1 MNTID
6 FNSAERQQSFGLIPP
21 KTIVPLVMNIRPGG
35 AGDGGW
41 YTASKTS
48 DAMMLDVE
56 FTVSEGPYAKRKL
69 WQYFVMSG
77 GKLTNNG
84 DSVAGNISRSTLRA
98 ILESARNIKPEDT
111 SDAAVNAR
119 RINGLEDFNGM
130 CFLAKIGIDKDKN
143 GQYEDKN
150 KILAVIT
157 PDMKEYT
164 EGYTQESPEMIAG
177 MPNMTNMLNG
187 LNGLNGGAGM
197 QTPPPPPAMHA
208 ANPTPEWA
216 R

>member
-1 MNTID
+1 MTID

-130 CFLAKIGIDKDKN
+130 CFLAKIGIEKDKN

-150 KILAVIT
+150 KILSVVT

-164 EGYTQESPEMIAG
+164 EGYTKEGPEPVASTYDLI
-177 MPNMTNMLNG
+177 NG
-187 LNGLNGGAGM
+187 